1 MRGTILHAPGDVRF
15 EERPD
20 PVIKEPSDA
29 IVRTVAA
36 CVCGSDLWPYRGL
49 NEFSEPWAIGHEY
62 CGIVEEV
69 GDSVTSVRPGQF
81 VIGGFM
87 ASDNTCPNCRAGF
100 QTSCQ
105 NVTGYDGCQ
114 SEYIRIPMA
123 DGTLVA
129 TPDQPADDLIPSLLT
144 LSDVMATGWFAAV
157 SSGVQ
162 PGMTVAVVGDGAVG
176 LCGVL
181 AAAEMGAERVI
192 AMSRYETRQQLAK
205 EFGATEIV
213 VERGDEGIARI
224 KDLTDGIGAD
234 AVLECVGTNDSMLQ
248 ALRSTRP
255 GGIVGYVGSP
265 TESSCR
271 SRRCSS
277 PTSVCAVVPPP
288 YASSCRTYSTGSGV
302 VASIRARCSTPNCR
316 SSRWPTPTE
325 QWISVRRSR
334 CCCAHERPDPSPD
347 GGSEAGR

>member
-20 PVIKEPSDA
+20 PVIKEPTDA

-69 GDSVTSVRPGQF
+69 GDSVTTVRPGEF

-100 QTSCQ
+100 QTSCL

-114 SEYIRIPMA
+114 SEYIRIPLA

-129 TPDQPADDLIPSLLT
+129 TPEPPADALIPSLLT
-144 LSDVMATGWFAAV
+144 LSDVMGTGWFAAV
-157 SSGVQ
+157 SAGVR

-181 AAAEMGAERVI
+181 AAVELGAERVI
-192 AMSRYETRQQLAK
+192 A
-205 EFGATEIV
+205 
-213 VERGDEGIARI
+213 
-224 KDLTDGIGAD
+224 
-234 AVLECVGTNDSMLQ
+234 
-248 ALRSTRP
+248 
-255 GGIVGYVGSP
+255 
-265 TESSCR
+265 
-271 SRRCSS
+271 
-277 PTSVCAVVPPP
+277 
-288 YASSCRTYSTGSGV
+288 
-302 VASIRARCSTPNCR
+302 
-316 SSRWPTPTE
+316 
-325 QWISVRRSR
+325 
-334 CCCAHERPDPSPD
+334 
-347 GGSEAGR
+347 

>member
-36 CVCGSDLWPYRGL
+36 CVCGSDLWPYRGF

-248 ALRSTRP
+248 ALRSIRP

-265 TESSCR
+265 HGVELPVKEMFFSHVGLR
-271 SRRCSS
+271 GGPAPVREFLPDLLDR
-277 PTSVCAVVPPP
+277 VW
-288 YASSCRTYSTGSGV
+288 SGRIDPGKV
-302 VASIRARCSTPNCR
+302 FDAELPLEQVADAYRAMDQR
-316 SSRWPTPTE
+316 E
-325 QWISVRRSR
+325 AIKVLL
-334 CCCAHERPDPSPD
+334 RP
-347 GGSEAGR
+347 